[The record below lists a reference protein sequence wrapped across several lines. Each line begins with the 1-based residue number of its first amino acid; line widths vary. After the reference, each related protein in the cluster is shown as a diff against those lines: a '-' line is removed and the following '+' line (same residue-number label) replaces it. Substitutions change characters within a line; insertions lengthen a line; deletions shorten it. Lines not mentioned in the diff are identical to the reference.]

1 VVLSSETVEKYKA
14 ISPAEFFY
22 KYKEI
27 AGFANPARAL
37 YQTVRELVENALDAT
52 DSHGI
57 LPDVKIVI
65 QRADPV
71 QEFYRVTVED
81 NGIGIPPDIV
91 PNAFGRVLFSSKY
104 VLKQTRGMYGLG
116 VKMAV
121 LYGQMTTGR
130 PIEVITS
137 KREYRR
143 IYFFKIRI
151 DINKNE
157 PIVLERGSW
166 RKQRD
171 WHGTIVSLTIE
182 GDWGKAKARIKE
194 YVNRTAIVTPYANI
208 VMYTPDNE
216 MVLYKRVIDVMPR
229 PPREVKPHPYGVD
242 LEMLKTIMESS
253 KQSTIL
259 EALVENFQ
267 SVGEVTARDLLT
279 RAGIDPSSSPSDLKE
294 GDLLKLINVMKTYSQ
309 YKPPSSSAI
318 SPLGAEV
325 IKAGLNRMFEPEFV
339 EAVSRRP
346 STYEGHS
353 FIVEAGIAYGGKVPL
368 SEPDKPTTLRYA
380 NKIPLLYDEGSD
392 VITSVVKEDIT
403 WENYLVSFPA
413 PIVLLVH
420 VCSTKVP
427 FKGVGKESIADVPE
441 VRREIKLAISEVARR
456 LRGYLTAKQREFEA
470 QRKVVHLAKYIPE
483 IARSIEVIFSGDG
496 LEREMLVKK
505 IVGIISAKTG
515 IPESKINEVLKNVEV
530 GA

>member
-1 VVLSSETVEKYKA
+1 MANELTEKYKA

-57 LPDVKIVI
+57 LPDIKVVI

-71 QEFYRVTVED
+71 QEFYRITVED
-81 NGIGIPPDIV
+81 NGIGIPPDVV

-104 VLKQTRGMYGLG
+104 VLRQTRGMYGLG

-130 PIEVITS
+130 PVEVVTS
-137 KREYRR
+137 RREYKR

-151 DINKNE
+151 DINRNE
-157 PIVLERGSW
+157 PVVLEKGSW
-166 RKQRD
+166 RKQRE
-171 WHGTIVSLTIE
+171 WHGTIVSITIE
-182 GDWGKAKARIKE
+182 GDWGKSKSRIKE
-194 YVNRTAIVTPYANI
+194 YISRTAVVTPYANI
-208 VMYTPDNE
+208 AMYTPDGE
-216 MVLYKRVIDVMPR
+216 IVLYKRIIDKLPR

-242 LEMLKTIMESS
+242 LEMLKMIIESNS
-253 KQSTIL
+253 QPTIL
-259 EALVENFQ
+259 DTLVESFQ
-267 SVGEVTARDLLT
+267 SVGEVTARDILS
-279 RAGIDPSSSPSDLKE
+279 RAGIDPSANPRSLSDS
-294 GDLLKLINVMKTYSQ
+294 DLLKLINAMRSYDQ
-309 YKPPSSSAI
+309 YRPPSTAAI
-318 SPLGAEV
+318 SPLGVEV
-325 IKAGLNRMFEPEFV
+325 ITAGLKRMFEPEFV
-339 EAVSRRP
+339 AATTRKP
-346 STYEGHS
+346 SIYEGHP

-368 SEPDKPTTLRYA
+368 SEPDKPTILRYA

-392 VITSVVKEDIT
+392 VVTSVVKEDIN
-403 WENYLVSFPA
+403 WDNYLITFPA
-413 PIVLLVH
+413 PLIILVH

-441 VRREIKLAISEVARR
+441 VRREIKLAISEVARK
-456 LRGYLTAKQREFEA
+456 LRNYITEKQKELEA
-470 QRKVVHLAKYIPE
+470 QRKVIYLAKYIPE
-483 IARSIEVIFSGDG
+483 VVKSIETIFAGDG
-496 LEREMLVKK
+496 VNRSEIISKLAS
-505 IVGIISAKTG
+505 IISAKTG
-515 IPESKINEVLKNVEV
+515 IPENKIYEVINNVEI

>member
-1 VVLSSETVEKYKA
+1 MSSETVEKYKA

-57 LPDVKIVI
+57 LPDIKVVI

-81 NGIGIPPDIV
+81 NGIGIPPDVV

-104 VLKQTRGMYGLG
+104 VLRQTRGMYGLG

-157 PIVLERGSW
+157 PVVLERGSW

-194 YVNRTAIVTPYANI
+194 YINRTATVTPYANI

-216 MVLYKRVIDVMPR
+216 VILYKRVIETMPR
-229 PPREVKPHPYGVD
+229 PPKEVKPHPYGVD
-242 LEMLKTIMESS
+242 LEMLKMIIESS
-253 KQSTIL
+253 KEPTIL
-259 EALVENFQ
+259 EVLVENFQ
-267 SVGEVTARDLLT
+267 SVGEVTAKDLLSK
-279 RAGIDPSSSPSDLKE
+279 AGIDPSSNPRDLKE
-294 GDLLKLINVMKTYSQ
+294 DDLLRLINTMKSYNQ
-309 YKPPSSSAI
+309 FKPPSSSAI
-318 SPLGAEV
+318 SPLGVEV
-325 IKAGLNRMFEPEFV
+325 IKAGLTRMFEPEFV
-339 EAVSRRP
+339 DAVTRKP
-346 STYEGHS
+346 SIYEGHP

-368 SEPDKPTTLRYA
+368 SEADKPILLRYA

-392 VITSVVKEDIT
+392 VITSVVKEDIA
-403 WENYLVSFPA
+403 WDNYMVTFPA
-413 PIVLLVH
+413 QLVLLVH

-456 LRGYLTAKQREFEA
+456 LRGYLTAKQKELEA

-483 IARSIEVIFSGDG
+483 IARSLEVIFSGDG
-496 LEREMLVKK
+496 FDKDTIVKRL
-505 IVGIISAKTG
+505 VGIISAKTG
-515 IPESKINEVLKNVEV
+515 IPENKINEVIRSVEI